1 MKLFVNCKNA
11 GHLCDKGQYE
21 DASFFEKLNVRFH
34 NLICKHCSDYS
45 ERNAKL
51 TKLLK
56 DPKCKQMPEECK
68 KRIREELER
77 ELAKNKT
84 EQKP

>member
-1 MKLFVNCKNA
+1 MKLFVDCKKA

-56 DPKCKQMPEECK
+56 DPKCRQMPEECK

>member
-1 MKLFVNCKNA
+1 MKLFVDCKKA

-34 NLICKHCSDYS
+34 NLICKHCYDYS

>member
-1 MKLFVNCKNA
+1 MKLFVDCKKA

-21 DASFFEKLNVRFH
+21 DASFFEKLSVRMH
-34 NLICKHCSDYS
+34 VMMCKRCAKYS

-56 DPKCKQMPEECK
+56 DSKCKQMPEECK
-68 KRIREELER
+68 KRIREELAR
-77 ELAKNKT
+77 ELAKNP
-84 EQKP
+84 E

>member
-1 MKLFVNCKNA
+1 MKLFVDCKKA

-56 DPKCKQMPEECK
+56 DPKCRQMPEECK

-77 ELAKNKT
+77 ELAKEKT